1 VRRVR
6 VKMLACPRAFTSV
19 YVLAICSPALR
30 IPQRMRGPA
39 RHRGY
44 FLGRR
49 VISVLASKV
58 SGLKNPVANCVLV
71 FDYNLHH
78 QQNFQM
84 HAGNLSNLA
93 PFRSFFSF
101 SV

>member
-1 VRRVR
+1 MDQQVIGDIFWED
-6 VKMLACPRAFTSV
+6 A
-19 YVLAICSPALR
+19 
-30 IPQRMRGPA
+30 
-39 RHRGY
+39 
-44 FLGRR
+44 
-49 VISVLASKV
+49 VISVLGRKV

-71 FDYNLHH
+71 PDYNPHH

-93 PFRSFFSF
+93 PFLPFFCC